1 MKSCLPTLL
10 CGALAFT
17 LSACATDSSLSLGVE
32 DTCGSLKSIV
42 ADYDSG
48 FEAYRGA
55 GSNYRA
61 IAVYRAKTELV
72 RGHCEIWAWAQGDHA
87 YVCSANAPSAE
98 VAQVRY
104 DKSLS
109 FLQQCLSD
117 GWEQTAVG
125 KSKNGE
131 PTGVATRF
139 TSNANPGLVVS
150 VQKLIAPNAYRT
162 IHSNYLFIG
171 TAERGNTAN

>member
-1 MKSCLPTLL
+1 MKSRLPTLL

-17 LSACATDSSLSLGVE
+17 LTACATDSSLSLGVE
-32 DTCGSLKSIV
+32 DTCGSLKAIV
-42 ADYDSG
+42 ADYESG

-55 GSNYRA
+55 GSNYPA

-72 RGHCEIWAWAQGDHA
+72 RGHCEIWAWSQGDHA
-87 YVCSANAPSAE
+87 YVCSANAPNAE
-98 VAQVRY
+98 VAQARY
-104 DKSLS
+104 DRSLS
-109 FLQQCLSD
+109 FLQQCLND
-117 GWEQTAVG
+117 GWDQTTVD

-139 TSNANPGLVVS
+139 VSNANPGLVVS
-150 VQKLIAPNAYRT
+150 VQKLIAPSPYRE

-171 TAERGNTAN
+171 TAERRSTTN